1 MKPGRSTILF
11 PLRLKVAL
19 SFSLILILLSS
30 VVALSLV
37 RYEWIFLTREG
48 EKRVRSLAENL
59 AVNATDPLLSSDD
72 LRLGPITEST
82 MLDGDV
88 RYAYLVDHQGRIV
101 YHSNPER
108 TGETLKGGE
117 VPPSGSEIIQ
127 AVVPIEVE
135 NVNVGTAVVGLG
147 ADHITHALR
156 ETLKGLLIPLLLVTT
171 GGIVGVFFLS
181 GFHIKKIEKLEAAVR
196 AVGSGDFLVQVD
208 VSGRDEVGRLT
219 KHFNDMVRQIEDAR
233 NEIESNFRETI
244 RSLAAAVEAKDA
256 YTRGHCERVA
266 RISRSIA
273 QRMGIEKD
281 NLSDLELAAI
291 LHDVGKIGVNGD
303 ILGKDGP
310 LESSEISSMQQ
321 HPAIG
326 ARILDPISSLEKVG
340 LYVKYHH
347 ECYDGSGYP
356 EGLAKNDIPLPSRI
370 INLVDAFD
378 AMTSDRS
385 YRPALSHDEAIERI
399 KGGSGSQ
406 FDPDVVRTFL
416 DLDRK
421 GIIALICSD
430 VREKTG

>member
-1 MKPGRSTILF
+1 MKPGNSKILF
-11 PLRLKVAL
+11 PLRLKVAV
-19 SFSLILILLSS
+19 SFSLILILLSC

-48 EKRVRSLAENL
+48 EKRVKSLAENL

-72 LRLGPITEST
+72 LRLGPVTEST

-88 RYAYLVDHQGRIV
+88 RYAYLVDHQGKIV
-101 YHSNPER
+101 YHSNPEK
-108 TGETLKGGE
+108 TGEMLDKGR
-117 VPPSGSEIIQ
+117 VPLSDTDVIQ

-135 NVNVGTAVVGLG
+135 GVKVGTAVVGLG
-147 ADHITHALR
+147 ADHIAEALR

-181 GFHIKKIEKLEAAVR
+181 GFHIKKIEKLESAVR

-233 NEIESNFRETI
+233 SKIEKNFRETI

-266 RISRSIA
+266 RISRAIA
-273 QRMGIEKD
+273 ERMGVEKD
-281 NLSDLELAAI
+281 TLNDLELAAI

-303 ILGKDGP
+303 ILGKEGP
-310 LESSEISSMQQ
+310 LESSEINNMKR

-326 ARILDPISSLEKVG
+326 AKILNPISSLEKVG

-347 ECYDGSGYP
+347 ENYNGTGYP
-356 EGLAKNDIPLPSRI
+356 EGLSKEEIPLPSRI

-385 YRPALSHDEAIERI
+385 YRPALSHREATERI
-399 KGGSGSQ
+399 KKGSGSQ
-406 FDPDVVRTFL
+406 FDPEVVRIFL

-421 GIIALICSD
+421 G
-430 VREKTG
+430 

>member
-1 MKPGRSTILF
+1 LKPGKSTILF

-30 VVALSLV
+30 VVALSV
-37 RYEWIFLTREG
+37 GRYEWFFLTRES
-48 EKRVRSLAENL
+48 EKRVKSLAENL

-72 LRLGPITEST
+72 LRLGPVTEST

-88 RYAYLVDHQGRIV
+88 RYAYLVDHQGKIV

-108 TGETLKGGE
+108 TGEQLDGGR
-117 VPPSGSEIIQ
+117 VPQSGSDIIQ

-135 NVNVGTAVVGLG
+135 GVNVGTAVVGLG
-147 ADHITHALR
+147 ADHIVEALK

-181 GFHIKKIEKLEAAVR
+181 GFHIKKIEKLEAAIR

-233 NEIESNFRETI
+233 NKIESNFRETI

-266 RISRSIA
+266 RISRTIA
-273 QRMGIEKD
+273 ERMGIEKD
-281 NLSDLELAAI
+281 TLNDLELAAI

-303 ILGKDGP
+303 ILGKEGP
-310 LESSEISSMQQ
+310 LESHEVSNMKR

-326 ARILDPISSLEKVG
+326 AKILHPISSLEKVG

-347 ECYDGSGYP
+347 EHYDGNGYP
-356 EGLAKNDIPLPSRI
+356 EGLSKNEIPLPSRI

-385 YRPALSHDEAIERI
+385 YRPALSHPEATERI
-399 KGGSGSQ
+399 KNGSGNQ
-406 FDPDVVRTFL
+406 FDPEVVRIFL

-421 GIIALICSD
+421 GIIALICSE

>member
-1 MKPGRSTILF
+1 MKPGRTTILF

-30 VVALSLV
+30 IVALSLV

-48 EKRVRSLAENL
+48 EKRVRSLAANL

-72 LRLGPITEST
+72 LRLGPVTEST

-88 RYAYLVDHQGRIV
+88 RYAYLVDHQDKIA
-101 YHSNPER
+101 YHSDAEMI
-108 TGETLKGGE
+108 GEKLEKGE
-117 VPPSGSEIIQ
+117 VLPSGSDIIQ

-135 NVNVGTAVVGLG
+135 GVNVGTAVVGLG
-147 ADHITHALR
+147 ADHIVEALR

-208 VSGRDEVGRLT
+208 VSSRDEVGRLT
-219 KHFNDMVRQIEDAR
+219 KHFNDMVRQIKDAR
-233 NEIESNFRETI
+233 NQIESNFRETI

-273 QRMGIEKD
+273 ERMGIEKD
-281 NLSDLELAAI
+281 VLNDLELAAI

-303 ILGKDGP
+303 ILGKEGP
-310 LESSEISSMQQ
+310 LESSEISRMKE

-347 ECYDGSGYP
+347 ERYDGSGYP
-356 EGLAKNDIPLPSRI
+356 EGLSRDDIPLPSRI

-385 YRPALSHDEAIERI
+385 YRPALSYSEAIERI

-406 FDPDVVRTFL
+406 FDPEVARIFL

-421 GIIALICSD
+421 GIIALICSE